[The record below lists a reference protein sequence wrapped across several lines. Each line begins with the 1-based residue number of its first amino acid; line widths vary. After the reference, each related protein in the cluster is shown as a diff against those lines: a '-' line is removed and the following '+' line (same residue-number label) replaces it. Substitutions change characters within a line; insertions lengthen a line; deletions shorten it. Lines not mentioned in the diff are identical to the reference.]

1 MSKFA
6 ILIPAA
12 GSSTRMKGRDKLLED
27 VGGEPLLRRVV
38 KRAIATGAQVFVTLP
53 EGSSRLEVL
62 SDLAVTPL
70 TVPDSET
77 GMSASFR
84 AIVPEL
90 AKQTKALLVALPDMP
105 EITGQDMALLLSAFA
120 MFPDAPILRAATPDG
135 TEGHPV
141 VLPQWTFKEFTRLQ
155 GDTGPRDILKK
166 HADKVALIPLADDR
180 ATLDLD
186 TPEDWAKWQARKG

>member
-1 MSKFA
+1 MNNFA

-53 EGSSRLEVL
+53 VGSPRLEVL
-62 SDLAVTPL
+62 ADLAVT
-70 TVPDSET
+70 TVLVADPET

-84 AIVPEL
+84 AIAPKL
-90 AKQTKALLVALPDMP
+90 AKSIKALLVALPDMP
-105 EITGQDMALLLSAFA
+105 DITGQDMALLLSAFA
-120 MFPDAPILRAATPDG
+120 MFPDTPILRAATPDG
-135 TEGHPV
+135 TAGHPV
-141 VLPQWTFKEFTRLQ
+141 VLPQWTFKDLPKLQ

-166 HADKVALIPLADDR
+166 HADKVALIPLTDDR
-180 ATLDLD
+180 AILDLD
-186 TPEDWAKWQARKG
+186 TPADWAKWRARA